1 MELETSWTYMRNRR
15 IFSHI
20 FPYNLLN
27 FCENLL
33 ENLLKSPKK
42 SKSKS
47 AMTPVLLIWRDS
59 RCVCHIDCG
68 IYI

>member
-1 MELETSWTYMRNRR
+1 MYCDSLKKK
-15 IFSHI
+15 
-20 FPYNLLN
+20 NLLD

-47 AMTPVLLIWRDS
+47 AMTPANIFMTAVQLILT
-59 RCVCHIDCG
+59 
-68 IYI
+68 

>member
-1 MELETSWTYMRNRR
+1 MYCDSLKKK
-15 IFSHI
+15 
-20 FPYNLLN
+20 NLLD

-47 AMTPVLLIWRDS
+47 AMTPDININCLIS
-59 RCVCHIDCG
+59 NNHIVKK
-68 IYI
+68 YIFQI

>member
-1 MELETSWTYMRNRR
+1 MYCDSLKKK
-15 IFSHI
+15 
-20 FPYNLLN
+20 NLLD

-47 AMTPVLLIWRDS
+47 AMTPGLGAPWRIHHTLRHFVPTPQLLTDFQYWYLK
-59 RCVCHIDCG
+59 G
-68 IYI
+68 